1 MFFFILNTFLVFEL
15 NEKFNFTYEHTC
27 RIASI
32 VHALFCVVGSTLYL
46 TERVTLEHVVPIID
60 YNAIYILTDLIL
72 YLTNSIKDKHK
83 NVMIFHHVLF
93 ITAICLAKN
102 AIYISETSVKFYF
115 TALLSETSNIFLN
128 TRWFAINT
136 DILNNVYAHTFMLWL
151 TFLIF
156 RVINLSY
163 LVVKMYQSEY
173 YFYSFILAP
182 FILLNYIWFGILTKI
197 LFVKK
202 IKDNNNKNE

>member
-1 MFFFILNTFLVFEL
+1 MFFLVLNTFIVFEL
-15 NEKFNFTYEHTC
+15 NNKFNFTYEHTC

-32 VHALFCVVGSTLYL
+32 IHALFCLIGSVLYL
-46 TERVTLEHVVPIID
+46 TDTITYEQVDPIIN
-60 YNAIYILTDLIL
+60 YNGIYITTDLLL

-83 NVMIFHHVLF
+83 NVMLFHHILF
-93 ITAICLAKN
+93 MI
-102 AIYISETSVKFYF
+102 AIYISRNSPRFYF

-136 DILNNVYAHTFMLWL
+136 DLLSNVYAHTFMLWL

-163 LVVKMYQSEY
+163 LITQIYQSEHY
-173 YFYSFILAP
+173 HYSIILAP
-182 FILLNYIWFGILTKI
+182 FIILNYIWFSILTKI
-197 LFVKK
+197 VFVKK
-202 IKDNNNKNE
+202 IKDNSKNE

>member
-1 MFFFILNTFLVFEL
+1 MIFFILNTFLVFEL

-32 VHALFCVVGSTLYL
+32 VHALFCIAGSTLYL
-46 TERVTLEHVVPIID
+46 TDRITLEQVEPIIN
-60 YNAIYILTDLIL
+60 YNSIYIITDLFL

-93 ITAICLAKN
+93 MI
-102 AIYISETSVKFYF
+102 AIYLSRNDPKFYF
-115 TALLSETSNIFLN
+115 IGLLSETSTIFLN

-136 DILNNVYAHTFMLWL
+136 DLLSNSQIQIHTFMLWV

-163 LVVKMYQSEY
+163 LSIQIYQSKY
-173 YFYSFILAP
+173 YHYSFMLSPLIV
-182 FILLNYIWFGILTKI
+182 LNYGWFYMLTKI

-202 IKDNNNKNE
+202 IKDNSKNA

>member
-1 MFFFILNTFLVFEL
+1 MIFFVLNTFLVFEL

-32 VHALFCVVGSTLYL
+32 VHALFCIAGSTLYL
-46 TERVTLEHVVPIID
+46 TDRLTLEQVDPIIN
-60 YNAIYILTDLIL
+60 YNAIYITTDLIL
-72 YLTNSIKDKHK
+72 YLTNAIKDKHK
-83 NVMIFHHVLF
+83 KVMIFHHILF
-93 ITAICLAKN
+93 MI
-102 AIYISETSVKFYF
+102 AIYISRNEPRFYF

-136 DILNNVYAHTFMLWL
+136 NMMSNVYAHTCMLWL

-163 LVVKMYQSEY
+163 LSIQIYNSDFY
-173 YFYSFILAP
+173 YYSFILAP
-182 FILLNYIWFGILTKI
+182 FIVLNYTWFAILTKI

-202 IKDNNNKNE
+202 IKDNCKNE

>member
-1 MFFFILNTFLVFEL
+1 MIFFVLNTFLVFEL

-32 VHALFCVVGSTLYL
+32 VHALFCIAGSTLYL
-46 TERVTLEHVVPIID
+46 TDRLTLEQVDPIIN
-60 YNAIYILTDLIL
+60 YNAIYIITDLIL

-83 NVMIFHHVLF
+83 NVMIFHHILF
-93 ITAICLAKN
+93 MI
-102 AIYISETSVKFYF
+102 AIYVSRIEPRFYF

-136 DILNNVYAHTFMLWL
+136 NMINNVYAQTFMLWL

-163 LVVKMYQSEY
+163 LSIQIYNSEFY
-173 YFYSFILAP
+173 YYSFILAP
-182 FILLNYIWFGILTKI
+182 FIVLNYTWFAILTKI

-202 IKDNNNKNE
+202 IKDNCKNE

>member
-1 MFFFILNTFLVFEL
+1 MIFFILNTFLVFEL

-32 VHALFCVVGSTLYL
+32 VHALFCFAGSTLYL
-46 TERVTLEHVVPIID
+46 TDRITLEQVEPIIN
-60 YNAIYILTDLIL
+60 YNSIYIITDLFL

-93 ITAICLAKN
+93 MI
-102 AIYISETSVKFYF
+102 AIYLSRNDPRFYF
-115 TALLSETSNIFLN
+115 IGLLSETSTIFLN

-136 DILNNVYAHTFMLWL
+136 NLISSSQIQIHTFMLWL

-163 LVVKMYQSEY
+163 LSIQIYQSKY
-173 YFYSFILAP
+173 YYYSFMLSPLIV
-182 FILLNYIWFGILTKI
+182 LNYGWFYILTKI

-202 IKDNNNKNE
+202 IKDNSKNA

>member
-1 MFFFILNTFLVFEL
+1 MFFLVLNTFIVFEL
-15 NEKFNFTYEHTC
+15 NNKFNFTYEHTC

-32 VHALFCVVGSTLYL
+32 IHALFCLIGSVLYL
-46 TERVTLEHVVPIID
+46 TDTITYEQVDPIIN
-60 YNAIYILTDLIL
+60 YNGIYITTDLLL

-83 NVMIFHHVLF
+83 NVMLFHHILF
-93 ITAICLAKN
+93 MI
-102 AIYISETSVKFYF
+102 AIYISRNSPRFYF

-136 DILNNVYAHTFMLWL
+136 NLLGNIYAHTFMLWL

-163 LVVKMYQSEY
+163 LSIQIYNSEFY
-173 YFYSFILAP
+173 YYSFILAP
-182 FILLNYIWFGILTKI
+182 FIVLNYTWFAILTKI

-202 IKDNNNKNE
+202 IKDNCKNE

>member
-1 MFFFILNTFLVFEL
+1 MFFFVLNTFLIFEL

-32 VHALFCVVGSTLYL
+32 VHALFCITGSALYL
-46 TERVTLEHVVPIID
+46 TERVTLEQVDPIIN
-60 YNAIYILTDLIL
+60 YNAIYITTDLIL
-72 YLTNSIKDKHK
+72 YLTNAIKDKHK
-83 NVMIFHHVLF
+83 NVMIFHHILF
-93 ITAICLAKN
+93 MI
-102 AIYISETSVKFYF
+102 AIYISRNEPRFYF

-136 DILNNVYAHTFMLWL
+136 NILNNVYAHTFMLWL

-163 LVVKMYQSEY
+163 LITQIYQSEHY
-173 YFYSFILAP
+173 SYSFVLAP
-182 FILLNYIWFGILTKI
+182 FIMLNYVWFGVLTKI

-202 IKDNNNKNE
+202 IKDNSKNA

>member
-1 MFFFILNTFLVFEL
+1 MFFFVLNTFLVFEL

-32 VHALFCVVGSTLYL
+32 VHALFCIAGSTLYL
-46 TERVTLEHVVPIID
+46 TERVTLEQVDPIIN
-60 YNAIYILTDLIL
+60 YNAIYITTDLIL

-83 NVMIFHHVLF
+83 NVMIFHHILF
-93 ITAICLAKN
+93 MV
-102 AIYISETSVKFYF
+102 AIYISRIEPRFYF
-115 TALLSETSNIFLN
+115 TALLCETSNIFLN

-136 DILNNVYAHTFMLWL
+136 NMLNNVYAHTFMLWL

-163 LVVKMYQSEY
+163 LITQIYQSEHY
-173 YFYSFILAP
+173 RYSFVLAP
-182 FILLNYIWFGILTKI
+182 FIVLNYVWFGILTKI
-197 LFVKK
+197 LFLKK
-202 IKDNNNKNE
+202 IKDNSKNE

>member
-1 MFFFILNTFLVFEL
+1 MIFFVLNTFLVFEL

-32 VHALFCVVGSTLYL
+32 VHALFCIAGSTLYL
-46 TERVTLEHVVPIID
+46 TDRLTLEQVDPIIN
-60 YNAIYILTDLIL
+60 YNAIYITTDLML
-72 YLTNSIKDKHK
+72 YLTNSIKDKYK
-83 NVMIFHHVLF
+83 NVMIFHHILF
-93 ITAICLAKN
+93 MI
-102 AIYISETSVKFYF
+102 AIYISRNEPRFYF

-136 DILNNVYAHTFMLWL
+136 NMINNVYAHTFMLWL

-163 LVVKMYQSEY
+163 LSIQIYQSEFY
-173 YFYSFILAP
+173 YYSFILAP
-182 FILLNYIWFGILTKI
+182 FIVLNYVWFAILTKI

-202 IKDNNNKNE
+202 IKDNCKNE